1 MAVTTTLYSAS
12 SNAVKYLEQG
22 LQNLKD
28 AAIVVNKDTTL
39 EASTSALVAKVAE
52 YDQNNA
58 ITISRILSYSSTFN
72 EMIRTQLSNM
82 DVANRYN
89 QVTSLFD
96 SIREDTRKQVIL
108 AESGK
113 VSIFDKLGLWFG
125 DFRRGSVAKRF
136 NNIKNIYSDVSS
148 ALKDQLDREQVILDS
163 YQSFRLSMKEAE
175 LAAYEIFQAID
186 AKREEAKQLMDSA
199 NNAVNSS
206 TDDGSEKAAL
216 VLARDKAVISYK
228 KLDKDY
234 QIAKDLAENLKVS
247 YNTSEVVFARIEQ
260 ASNVKERIFQ
270 QSVMFFSTNETVFTG
285 LTSAFV
291 VFSGLNEGTNTLN
304 AMKDGMNK
312 GLEDLA
318 TIGNTSLERGIQ
330 AGYGATID
338 AKSVKMLL
346 DAVVDYQA
354 NSIKLINEA
363 RKSATENANEIERL
377 TNEGKSRF
385 IELSN
390 KVVTA

>member
-1 MAVTTTLYSAS
+1 MTATAVISNAS

-22 LQNLKD
+22 LQNLKN

-39 EASTSALVAKVAE
+39 EASTSALVAKVSE

-58 ITISRILSYSSTFN
+58 ITISRVLSYSSTFN

-89 QVTSLFD
+89 LVTSLFD
-96 SIREDTRKQVIL
+96 SIREDTKKQVVL

-136 NNIKNIYSDVSS
+136 SEIKHVYSEVSS
-148 ALKDQLDREQVILDS
+148 ALKDQLDREQVILDA

-175 LAAYEIFQAID
+175 LAAYEIFNKIEVFRNSASIAMTSADQAV
-186 AKREEAKQLMDSA
+186 SA
-199 NNAVNSS
+199 CT
-206 TDDGSEKAAL
+206 TDGAEKAAL
-216 VLARDKAVISYK
+216 VLERDKAVMYFK
-228 KLDKDY
+228 KLNKDY
-234 QIAKDLAENLKVS
+234 QIAKSLAENLKVS
-247 YNTSEVVFARIEQ
+247 YNTSEVVFARIQQ
-260 ASNVKERIFQ
+260 ASDVKEQIFQ

-291 VFSGLNEGTNTLN
+291 VFGGLNEGTNTLN
-304 AMKDGMNK
+304 AAKDGMNK
-312 GLEDLA
+312 SLEDLA
-318 TIGNTSLERGIQ
+318 TIGGTSLERGIK
-330 AGYGATID
+330 AAYGATID
-338 AKSVKMLL
+338 AKSVKMLV

-354 NSIKLINEA
+354 NSAKLISQA
-363 RKSATENANEIERL
+363 RKEATDNANEIERL
-377 TNEGKSRF
+377 TNDGKTRF

-390 KVVTA
+390 QVVSA